1 MLLTKA
7 SEYALLA
14 LIILAEEQKP
24 VGVKTLSDQL
34 KISSSFLAKVL
45 QNLAKADILGSQK
58 GVNGGFT
65 LAYPPQQI
73 TLLQIMQAS
82 EGKNPAVFECSPS
95 KEDCP
100 DNNASNCRVW
110 PILNNLQIKID
121 DFLAQLTLFDIMSK
135 QVN

>member
-24 VGVKTLSDQL
+24 VGVKPLSEKL
-34 KISSSFLAKVL
+34 KISGSFLAKVL
-45 QNLAKADILGSQK
+45 QNLAKAHILESQK

-65 LAYPPQQI
+65 LSNPPHKI
-73 TLLQIMQAS
+73 TLMTIMQAS
-82 EGKNPAVFECSPS
+82 EGKNPTVFECSPS

-100 DNNASNCRVW
+100 DNNADNCMVW
-110 PILNNLQIKID
+110 PVLNNLQLKID
-121 DFLAQLTLFDIMSK
+121 DFLANLTLSDLMSNQK
-135 QVN
+135 K